1 MNINKYQ
8 DEATKLAV
16 YPDDVWDSYL
26 PLQLASEA
34 GEVAA
39 EFAKPQRK
47 GTSYDYTAIALELG
61 DVMWYAANLASK
73 INMRLEDIL
82 DMNITKLKKRYGD
95 KNK

>member
-8 DEATKLAV
+8 DEAVKLAV
-16 YPDDVWDSYL
+16 YPEKVWDSYL

-47 GTSYDYTAIALELG
+47 GSNYDYTAIAYELG
-61 DVMWYAANLASK
+61 DVMWYAANLAHK
-73 INMRLEDIL
+73 IDMRLEDIL
-82 DMNITKLKKRYGD
+82 DMNIQKLKKRYGEAR
-95 KNK
+95 K